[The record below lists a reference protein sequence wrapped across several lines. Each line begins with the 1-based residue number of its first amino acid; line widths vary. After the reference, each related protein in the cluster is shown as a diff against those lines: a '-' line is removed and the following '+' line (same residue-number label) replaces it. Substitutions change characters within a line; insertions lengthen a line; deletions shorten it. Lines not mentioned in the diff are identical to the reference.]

1 MVETGPQ
8 WAVGG
13 LAELFADTM
22 GAASILVAGVPV
34 TLRISKTFPRGRGRG
49 GLDCCEPFFPFLSST
64 KLMFTQVM
72 SYFSL
77 HFLATVLL

>member
-1 MVETGPQ
+1 MVEAGPQ

-34 TLRISKTFPRGRGRG
+34 TLRISKTFPRGRARGR
-49 GLDCCEPFFPFLSST
+49 LR
-64 KLMFTQVM
+64 
-72 SYFSL
+72 
-77 HFLATVLL
+77 LL